1 MTPLMIM
8 LTIPPKLP
16 LAIDIA
22 LDMMLIIYRTMVT
35 VQAQPRPFI
44 SP

>member
-1 MTPLMIM
+1 M

-16 LAIDIA
+16 LAMDIA
-22 LDMMLIIYRTMVT
+22 LDMMLIIDRTMVT
-35 VQAQPRPFI
+35 VQAQPNPFM